1 MAKRLDS
8 PLYVGRQLTST
19 VARMLQR
26 ASRDLERIDRRDA
39 AEVVHGVRTT
49 CKRVRGIVR
58 LARPGLAGHYRPA
71 NQGCRDAARL
81 LSPLRDRHVVVETFD
96 ALVAAEGGRL
106 PAGGVASVRA
116 GLVAGTATASAT
128 PDRDDP
134 RIVGARRL
142 LDQVGVGI
150 AEWPD
155 VDAVDA
161 VDGIAETYRRGR
173 AALEHVLDAPSI
185 ETFHEWRK
193 RVKYLWYQ
201 VQLIRDAAP
210 SVLRPLAT
218 GLHDIADALGD
229 DHDLAVL
236 IGQVRE
242 MPEHVGPPAERR
254 AAIALA
260 DARRTDLQAG
270 AIALGRRLYVE
281 SPVAFADRIGGYLTV
296 WEEAGPERPTGAL
309 AALSPP
315 DDGRDAR
322 STAALRREAR
332 ERRVPRFTVLPRAE
346 LIAELR
352 ARS

>member
-8 PLYVGRQLTST
+8 PMYVGRQLTST
-19 VARMLQR
+19 VARMLRR
-26 ASRDLERIDRRDA
+26 ASRDLERIDDREA
-39 AEVVHGVRTT
+39 AEVIHGVRTT

-58 LARPGLAGHYRPA
+58 LARPGLGSHYRPA

-96 ALVAAEGGRL
+96 ALVAAERGRL
-106 PAGGVASVRA
+106 PAAGLASVRA
-116 GLVAGTATASAT
+116 GLVAETSIGAAA

-134 RIVGARRL
+134 RLLGARRL
-142 LDQVGVGI
+142 LDQVGDGI

-173 AALEHVLDAPSI
+173 RALDDVLDAPSI
-185 ETFHEWRK
+185 EAFHEWRK

-201 VQLIRDAAP
+201 VQVIRDAAP

-236 IGQVRE
+236 IEQVRA
-242 MPEHVGPPAERR
+242 MPERSGPPAARG

-260 DARRTDLQAG
+260 EGRRADLQAG
-270 AIALGRRLYVE
+270 ALALGRRLYVE
-281 SPVAFADRIGGYLTV
+281 SPGAFADRMCGYLTV
-296 WEEAGPERPTGAL
+296 WEEAGPELPTGAL
-309 AALSPP
+309 GVLSPP
-315 DDGRDAR
+315 DDGREGR

-332 ERRVPRFTVLPRAE
+332 DRGVPRFTVLPRAE